1 MGRLYPVTYKY
12 FCKLCSSPPGLKE
25 NDLWLHAL
33 VRTAALFAV
42 VIVDDV
48 AAVVVAD
55 DVDASVV
62 GFLVVVNGT
71 VVL

>member
-1 MGRLYPVTYKY
+1 
-12 FCKLCSSPPGLKE
+12 
-25 NDLWLHAL
+25 L